1 MGEKPAQVG
10 EASGRVRFRVS
21 SSHSGRV
28 LQQVYEERNGKV
40 EHHGATAKDIEEIGA
55 ARTSPEPVPGGYQDC
70 LPNNEQ
76 QQQQHQEPGD
86 EADLIL
92 SSLARSTPCFRRSDI
107 LSKNGT
113 VRGVRHK
120 VSAAQAHFGGL
131 ADTRPSAPRPLEIG
145 KLVVYTTSVRVV
157 RSTFER
163 CEHARRI
170 LHTHHV
176 HFEDRDVALHAEYVR
191 DLRTR
196 HPCPPSPADHRQ
208 LPNGASAARAAQG
221 PRHDQRRR
229 SGDEA
234 QPDGASGWRGPP
246 EPEDVCRTELM
257 QLAPPSRDPQQAH
270 GTPLELPA
278 IFINGDY
285 FGGADRL
292 MAMNESGELRA
303 FLRQFK
309 RNTAPRK
316 CAHCGGYRFVP
327 CLACRGSKVSQVRTN
342 FGERPRALRCTS
354 CNENGLQ
361 RCTECTE

>member
-1 MGEKPAQVG
+1 AMGEKPAQVG

-28 LQQVYEERNGKV
+28 LQQVYEERN
-40 EHHGATAKDIEEIGA
+40 EIGA

-131 ADTRPSAPRPLEIG
+131 ADTRPSVSEAPRPLEIG

-196 HPCPPSPADHRQ
+196 HPCPPSAAD
-208 LPNGASAARAAQG
+208 
-221 PRHDQRRR
+221 
-229 SGDEA
+229 
-234 QPDGASGWRGPP
+234 
-246 EPEDVCRTELM
+246 
-257 QLAPPSRDPQQAH
+257 
-270 GTPLELPA
+270 LPA

>member
-1 MGEKPAQVG
+1 MGEKPAPVG
-10 EASGRVRFRVS
+10 QATGRVRFRVS

-28 LQQVYEERNGKV
+28 LQQVYEERNGKL
-40 EHHGATAKDIEEIGA
+40 EHHDAAARDIEESGA
-55 ARTSPEPVPGGYQDC
+55 PKTSPEPVPGGYQDC

-76 QQQQHQEPGD
+76 HQQQHQQEPGD

-176 HFEDRDVALHAEYVR
+176 HFEDRDVALHAEY
-191 DLRTR
+191 
-196 HPCPPSPADHRQ
+196 
-208 LPNGASAARAAQG
+208 
-221 PRHDQRRR
+221 
-229 SGDEA
+229 
-234 QPDGASGWRGPP
+234 
-246 EPEDVCRTELM
+246 
-257 QLAPPSRDPQQAH
+257 LAPPSREPPQAH

-292 MAMNESGELRA
+292 MSMNESGELRA

-309 RNTAPRK
+309 RNTVARK

>member
-1 MGEKPAQVG
+1 MGEKPAPVG
-10 EASGRVRFRVS
+10 QATGRVRFRVS

-28 LQQVYEERNGKV
+28 LQQVYEERNGKL
-40 EHHGATAKDIEEIGA
+40 EHHDAAARDIEESGA
-55 ARTSPEPVPGGYQDC
+55 PKTFPEPVPGGYQDC

-76 QQQQHQEPGD
+76 HQQQHQQEPGD

-196 HPCPPSPADHRQ
+196 HPCPPSPTDHRQ
-208 LPNGASAARAAQG
+208 RPNGASV
-221 PRHDQRRR
+221 RHEQRRR

-234 QPDGASGWRGPP
+234 QPDGASGWRCPP

-257 QLAPPSRDPQQAH
+257 QLAPPSREPPQAH

-292 MAMNESGELRA
+292 MSMNESGELRA

-309 RNTAPRK
+309 RNTVARK